1 MRLIEAMSKTKEIA
15 KRRLDVINKIV
26 TVGEGDK
33 QERWNVEIPI
43 EGINMSK
50 PISEQII
57 ERIKKDDA
65 RFHANDNI
73 SKYIYH
79 DERDALIDELEIKF
93 DGVLRSLVID
103 VDTDPNSRG
112 TARRLAK
119 MYVNELMSGRY
130 FDAPE
135 VTAFPNDGS
144 HGTKP
149 YHGMLVV
156 RAEIKSMCSHHHQTV
171 SGVVYIGV
179 IPSAKV
185 IGLSKYIRIAQH
197 CARRGTLQEE
207 LCGDIA
213 NEIMKATSSENV
225 AVYIEAK
232 HGCCENRGIMASNS
246 TTQTSIM
253 HGLFYTQAAREEFF
267 NNIKMQKFSCNPV

>member
-1 MRLIEAMSKTKEIA
+1 MRLIEAMSKTKDIA
-15 KRRLDVINKIV
+15 KRRLNTINKTIN
-26 TVGEGDK
+26 VGDEK
-33 QERWNVEIPI
+33 EIWNVEIPVQ
-43 EGINMSK
+43 GSNMTK

-57 ERIKKDDA
+57 ERIKAEGD

-73 SKYIYH
+73 SKHITRA
-79 DERDALIDELEIKF
+79 EREQLIGEVAEKF
-93 DGVLRSLVID
+93 EGVLRSLIID
-103 VDTDPNSRG
+103 IDTDPNSKG

-119 MYVNELMSGRY
+119 MYINELMEGRY
-130 FDAPE
+130 HDAPE

-149 YHGMLVV
+149 YAGMLVV
-156 RAEIKSMCSHHHQTV
+156 RAELKSMCSHHHQTV
-171 SGVVYIGV
+171 SGTAYIGI
-179 IPSAKV
+179 IPTNKV

-213 NEIMKATSSENV
+213 DAIMNATDSGNV

-253 HGLFYTQAAREEFF
+253 NGLFYTQSAREEFF
-267 NNIKMQKFSCNPV
+267 NNIKLQKFSCNPG

>member
-1 MRLIEAMSKTKEIA
+1 MRLVESLNRGLKTYKEIIT
-15 KRRLDVINKIV
+15 DI
-26 TVGEGDK
+26 TVGEEGDS
-33 QERWNVEIPI
+33 QNWRVTIPI
-43 EGINMSK
+43 EGKEMS
-50 PISEQII
+50 ISEEII
-57 ERIKKDDA
+57 KRIKESGD

-73 SKYIYH
+73 SKHITGV
-79 DERDALIDELEIKF
+79 EREQLIGEVAEKF
-93 DGVLRSLVID
+93 ESVLRSLIID
-103 VDTDPNSRG
+103 VDTDPNSKG
-112 TARRLAK
+112 TAKRLAK
-119 MYVNELMSGRY
+119 MYINELMEGRY
-130 FDAPE
+130 HDAPE

-149 YHGMLVV
+149 YAGMLVV
-156 RAEIKSMCSHHHQTV
+156 RAELKSMCSHHHQTV
-171 SGVVYIGV
+171 SGTAYIGI
-179 IPSAKV
+179 IPTNKV

-213 NEIMKATSSENV
+213 DAIMKATDSGNV

-253 HGLFYTQAAREEFF
+253 NGLFYTQSAREEFF
-267 NNIKMQKFSCNPV
+267 NNIKLQKFTCSPG